1 MQITEFL
8 DEEEC
13 VGKTCIE
20 EGPRPPPPGWP
31 ANGAIEMIDISFDY
45 RVGAPLA
52 LNGVSVSIKSGESVG
67 VCGRTGA
74 GKSTLLSVLFSLGP
88 LSGGSVSIAGHDLA
102 DISCHEVRAHVA
114 IVPQSPTLFDGTIR
128 ENLIGGNRNADNDPD
143 EALLETLRVC
153 RLAVLAD
160 RGLDGTI
167 GQLSDGQ
174 RQLFCVAR
182 ALVRRPKILVLD
194 ESTADLDQ
202 NSADQLLKVI
212 EENFVETTVISI
224 AHRCAPYHIIGMSTR
239 AHEQTSGP
247 SILCNLHDSDPC
259 FLLVPSLVGACGQ
272 AQLYPGL

>member
-8 DEEEC
+8 GTEEC

-20 EGPRPPPPGWP
+20 EGGSAAPEGWP
-31 ANGAIEMIDISFDY
+31 ADGAIEMKDILFDY
-45 RVGAPLA
+45 QVGAPYA
-52 LNGVSVSIKSGESVG
+52 LNGVSVSIKSGENIG

-102 DISCHEVRAHVA
+102 GISCHDVRANVA
-114 IVPQSPTLFDGTIR
+114 IVPQSPTLFDGTVR
-128 ENLIGGNRNADNDPD
+128 ENLVGGNRNAEHYTD
-143 EALLETLRVC
+143 EYLLDTLRTC
-153 RLAVLAD
+153 RLAVLAK

-182 ALVRRPKILVLD
+182 ALIRRPKILVLD

-202 NSADQLLKVI
+202 DSANELLRVI
-212 EENFVETTVISI
+212 DENFKTTTVISI
-224 AHRCAPYHIIGMSTR
+224 AHRCDTSAASQQSST
-239 AHEQTSGP
+239 
-247 SILCNLHDSDPC
+247 
-259 FLLVPSLVGACGQ
+259 
-272 AQLYPGL
+272 